1 MENNLPA
8 SDKHLRKTLG
18 VYYTP
23 HVLALALAKWA
34 VRCPKER
41 ILDPSFGGCAFLHA
55 GQEALAAVGA
65 QHPERLVFGVDVHP
79 EAASFSRLI
88 LEQQARKEQFL
99 VTDFLTVTPESTGM
113 GSFDIVLGNPPYV
126 RHHLLKGRTR
136 ESAVYAAQRA
146 GIRIGGRAS
155 YWAYFVAHCLSFLAS
170 EGRLALL
177 LPTAFLYAE
186 YADELRREI
195 VRRFRST
202 MIILLRERVFEDA
215 QERTVILL
223 AEGFGSGPGEAR
235 IVTAGSVEALHQML
249 GSPTPAG
256 KSFNGNGTDRHWLCH
271 MMTERGT
278 ALYQELTASSEVMTL
293 GDLCSIRIG
302 TVTGANDFFV
312 LSRQAQKQHEIPHS
326 CLKPILTRSSLL
338 RGLTFAEQDWLALIT
353 QGTTPALVLDTNS
366 LGVLPDSVERYL
378 SRGVSAGIPERYK
391 CRTRSPWHSVPM
403 SPPPDAFLQYMSA
416 RRPRLVLNQTSA
428 TCTNAIHVANWH
440 DSVSEPLP
448 SCVATSIL
456 SSLTQLSS
464 ELVGRSYGG
473 GVLKLEPNEAR
484 QLVIALPS
492 NGNSDACEKRAEV
505 DGLLRDGKGEQA
517 SQLVDDWILRL
528 HLGLSMN
535 DVRCLRANIALLQR
549 LRIDKNTLR
558 PRRVSHPS
566 PEANPQIAE

>member
-1 MENNLPA
+1 MMEANLIE
-8 SDKHLRKTLG
+8 SHKRLRKTLG
-18 VYYTP
+18 AYYTP
-23 HVLALALAKWA
+23 EVLALALAKWA
-34 VRCPKER
+34 VRCPKDR

-55 GQEALAAVGA
+55 GQEALADAGA
-65 QHPERLVFGVDVHP
+65 QHPEKLVFGVDVHP
-79 EAASFSRLI
+79 EAASFGRLI
-88 LEQQARKEQFL
+88 LEQGARKEQFL

-136 ESAVYAAQRA
+136 ESAEYAAQRA
-146 GIRIGGRAS
+146 GIRVGGRAS
-155 YWAYFVAHCLSFLAS
+155 YWAYFVAHCLGFLAP

-177 LPTAFLYAE
+177 LPTAFMYAE

-195 VRRFRST
+195 VRKFRST
-202 MIILLRERVFEDA
+202 AIILLCERVFADV
-215 QERTVILL
+215 QERTVVLL
-223 AEGFGSGPGEAR
+223 AEGYGSGPGEAR
-235 IVTAGSVEALHQML
+235 IVTARSVEALHQML
-249 GSPTPAG
+249 GSPRPAG
-256 KSFNGNGTDRHWLCH
+256 KPLNGDGICRNWLYH
-271 MMTERGT
+271 TMTERAR
-278 ALYQELTASSEVMTL
+278 ALYQELTASPQVTTL

-312 LSRQAQKQHEIPHS
+312 LSSQAQKQHEIPHS

-338 RGLTFAEQDWLALIT
+338 RGLTFAEQDWRALIAES
-353 QGTTPALVLDTNS
+353 TTPALVLDTNS
-366 LGVLPDSVERYL
+366 LGVLPESVERYL

-391 CRTRSPWHSVPM
+391 CRTRTPWHSVPV

-416 RRPRLVLNQTSA
+416 RRPRLVLNQTSL

-448 SCVATSIL
+448 SSVATSII

-492 NGNSDACEKRAEV
+492 NGNSDACDKSAEV
-505 DGLLRDGKGEQA
+505 DSLLRDGKSEQA
-517 SQLVDDWILRL
+517 SQLVDDWILRQ
-528 HLGLSMN
+528 HLGLSKK
-535 DVRCLRANIALLQR
+535 DVQCLRANIALLQR
-549 LRIDKNTLR
+549 LRIDKHT
-558 PRRVSHPS
+558 VSNHPGIS
-566 PEANPQIAE
+566 AGS